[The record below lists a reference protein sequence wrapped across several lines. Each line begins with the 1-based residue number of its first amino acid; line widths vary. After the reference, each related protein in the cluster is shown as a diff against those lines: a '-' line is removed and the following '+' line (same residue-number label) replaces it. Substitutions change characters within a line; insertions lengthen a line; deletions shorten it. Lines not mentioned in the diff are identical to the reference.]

1 MRRALIDWPL
11 GKSKIRFRCFAISM
25 LWVSR
30 MGPSAVANR
39 EIDYVGAG
47 ANRRARAMLPVE
59 ILPLTDLHTWPSPIL
74 VYQFAARSFDSAAQ
88 SVVIGALMRYDFG

>member
-1 MRRALIDWPL
+1 
-11 GKSKIRFRCFAISM
+11 M

-30 MGPSAVANR
+30 MGPSAVAKC

-47 ANRRARAMLPVE
+47 ANRRARAMPPVE
-59 ILPLTDLHTWPSPIL
+59 MLPLTDPHTWPSSIP
-74 VYQFAARSFDSAAQ
+74 VYQFDARSFDSAPQ